1 MPMTP
6 ATPESAHE
14 LDGPEQLAAFIA
26 AQQARFPPVVVVAYT
41 PSGKIAPGAIG
52 KLAKASLS
60 AAGFAAFLGVL
71 ILAASALL
79 IAFAGWL
86 LSLRW
91 GIAIEILIAGAVRWG
106 GPLLGPLIAFGLLSG
121 LPSQIAEAA
130 GRAECRNRSVT
141 VVFALVSVLVAGG
154 VLVGLGVFVQQLA
167 VEYDFGSQLFAPA
180 WLPFTGAA
188 LGSALALW
196 SAVTLDLASTAKYCE
211 ACARKMDS
219 VKLPRLDLDGLER
232 LRATL
237 AGGEREFPAESASPL
252 AAHAVLSWC
261 RTCQAGYVDADIA
274 LRLFYMTLD
283 GNKYETVGWRGLST
297 PVSPALVTWLRD
309 QMTPGL
315 GRRDVA
321 SDPASRRASDGDGIA
336 GGDS

>member
-1 MPMTP
+1 MTSD
-6 ATPESAHE
+6 ANENAYE
-14 LDGPEQLAAFIA
+14 LDGPEPLAAFVS

-52 KLAKASLS
+52 TLAKASLS

-71 ILAASALL
+71 ILAATALL

-106 GPLLGPLIAFGLLSG
+106 GPMLGPLIAFGLLVG
-121 LPSQIAEAA
+121 LPTQIAEAA

-141 VVFALVSVLVAGG
+141 VVFALASVLMSSG
-154 VLVGLGVFVQQLA
+154 VLVGLGVFAQQLA
-167 VEYDFGSQLFAPA
+167 LEHDFGAQLFAPA
-180 WLPFTGAA
+180 WLPMTGAA

-211 ACARKMDS
+211 SCARKMDS
-219 VKLPRLDLDGLER
+219 VKLPRLDLDGLEM

-237 AGGEREFPAESASPL
+237 GGGERQFPPESSSPL
-252 AAHAVLSWC
+252 AANAQLSWC
-261 RTCQAGYVDADIA
+261 RTCQGGFLDADIA

-283 GNKYETVGWRGLST
+283 GNKYETSTWRGLST
-297 PVSPALVTWLRD
+297 TVSPELVTWLRD

-315 GRRDVA
+315 GRREVA
-321 SDPASRRASDGDGIA
+321 RTS
-336 GGDS
+336 